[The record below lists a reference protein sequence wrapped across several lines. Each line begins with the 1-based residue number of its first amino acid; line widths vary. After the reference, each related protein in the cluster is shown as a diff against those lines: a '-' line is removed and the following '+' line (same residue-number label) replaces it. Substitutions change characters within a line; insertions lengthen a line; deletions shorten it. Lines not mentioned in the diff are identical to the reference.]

1 MIHAHS
7 LSELHLQNSC
17 LAIGVFDGV
26 HRGHQKIIGK
36 LTEGARA
43 NGVPAVVLTFWPH
56 PAFVLGGGGVRVSPR
71 PMNVRI
77 YWLRSASILSLRIHL
92 I

>member
-1 MIHAHS
+1 MIHVHS
-7 LSELHLQNSC
+7 LSELHLQNSW

-56 PAFVLGGGGVRVSPR
+56 PASVLGGGEVKSSH
-71 PMNVRI
+71 
-77 YWLRSASILSLRIHL
+77 YA
-92 I
+92 

>member
-7 LSELHLQNSC
+7 LDELHLQKSW

-36 LTEGARA
+36 LTKGAHA
-43 NGVPAVVLTFWPH
+43 NRVPAVVLTFWPH
-56 PAFVLGGGGVRVSPR
+56 PAFVLGGGEVRVSPC
-71 PMNVRI
+71 PMSTQI
-77 YWLRSASILSLRIHL
+77 CSLR
-92 I
+92 